1 MSSFQTQS
9 QWENDADSI
18 VHGSGN
24 HSPSSKGIRVN
35 KKALVII
42 SATFIIMIVAFFV
55 YYSTSRTI
63 DGLWIR
69 QMDDYNELAGMVVEV
84 KDGKGTIVSMPESAD
99 AFFVGQVK
107 WFGIRKTGFGQY
119 EWYSLHH
126 YESEDK
132 YEYADYLTYA
142 VVSADGSTLS
152 SSSESTAKG
161 KYQLWKRIKEI
172 P

>member
-1 MSSFQTQS
+1 MSSFQAQS
-9 QWENDADSI
+9 QWDNNSDSI
-18 VHGSGN
+18 IHNSEN
-24 HSPSSKGIRVN
+24 HSPSFKGIRIS
-35 KKALVII
+35 KKALAII
-42 SATFIIMIVAFFV
+42 SAAFIIMIASFCL
-55 YYSTSRTI
+55 YYFTARSI

-84 KDGKGTIVSMPESAD
+84 KNGKGTIVAMPDSAD

-107 WFGIRKTGFGQY
+107 WFGIKKTGFGKY

-126 YESEDK
+126 YEDEDK
-132 YEYADYLTYA
+132 YGYADYLTY
-142 VVSADGSTLS
+142 VIVSPDGTTLS
-152 SSSESTAKG
+152 SSSESVNKG